1 MTLVVPLEVLS
12 HYPAQITH
20 VTASVDGRIA
30 IEHFSPFARPWQA
43 ESVGKAGHR
52 SQVQY
57 HDQFPGW
64 VGAPTGKGH
73 DTVFVIRAIDPIKAV
88 RIEVRLPQSR
98 FCQVEVVELLDV
110 PLQAAVIRS
119 GFEQP
124 PIQLSV

>member
-1 MTLVVPLEVLS
+1 MPLVVRLEVLS
-12 HYPAQITH
+12 QPPAQIPH
-20 VTASVDGRIA
+20 VTASVDGRIVMK
-30 IEHFSPFARPWQA
+30 HLSPFARPWQA

-64 VGAPTGKGH
+64 LGAPTGKGH

-98 FCQVEVVELLDV
+98 FCQVKVVELLDE
-110 PLQAAVIRS
+110 P
-119 GFEQP
+119 
-124 PIQLSV
+124 